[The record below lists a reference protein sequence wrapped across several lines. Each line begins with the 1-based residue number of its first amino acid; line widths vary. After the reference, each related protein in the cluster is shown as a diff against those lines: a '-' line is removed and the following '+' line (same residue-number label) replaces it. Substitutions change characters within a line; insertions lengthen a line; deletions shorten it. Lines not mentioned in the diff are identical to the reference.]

1 MNILNLKWY
10 FCSTQST
17 KMKLFIQHIAVSLIL
32 LITSGSIS
40 LAQNYSSIFGL
51 SITKWE
57 MPFCNLD
64 QAHVKEQ
71 ISEMESMINGV
82 SYKMVGTVY
91 SGGVSYDLNG
101 IDANGFTR
109 EDVTTG
115 KAWFMSTIETMS
127 GLDTVEY
134 LIMDLSLSVN
144 DIFLI
149 YQPWNEVITSIID
162 SVYYISGVKHVQT
175 DYHFWGSDEP
185 LTFIEG
191 VGTNYGL
198 GYMHDSFNMCR
209 CLISINKDLDEV
221 YSNSDCFPPSVG
233 YSPISDELQ
242 VSVFPNPANT
252 HITIEGNF
260 NEELEYEIY
269 SLLGKKVMQG
279 IINGSGST
287 DIDITALKPNSYV
300 LRIGNQSY
308 KLFVTK

>member
-1 MNILNLKWY
+1 
-10 FCSTQST
+10 
-17 KMKLFIQHIAVSLIL
+17 MKLFLQFLVTLIL
-32 LITSGSIS
+32 FFSICNES
-40 LAQNYSSIFGL
+40 FSQNYNSIFG
-51 SITKWE
+51 IENTNWK

-64 QAHVKEQ
+64 IADVKEQ
-71 ISEMESMINGV
+71 MSELETVINGV
-82 SYKMVGTVY
+82 NYKMVGTVY
-91 SGGVSYDLNG
+91 SGGVSYDLAG

-134 LIMDLSLSVN
+134 LIMNLSLNVG
-144 DIFLI
+144 DTFLI

-175 DYHFWGSDEP
+175 NYHFWGSDEP

-221 YSNSDCFPPSVG
+221 YSNNNCFPPMVG
-233 YSPISDELQ
+233 NENLIEDIGISI
-242 VSVFPNPANT
+242 FPNPAST
-252 HITIEGNF
+252 YVTIESNAKVVQ
-260 NEELEYEIY
+260 NYAIY
-269 SLLGKKVMQG
+269 TVIGETVM
-279 IINGSGST
+279 NGTMNSNR
-287 DIDITALKPNSYV
+287 IDISGLASSSYI
-300 LRIGNQSY
+300 LRIGNQSF
-308 KLFVTK
+308 KLFVAE